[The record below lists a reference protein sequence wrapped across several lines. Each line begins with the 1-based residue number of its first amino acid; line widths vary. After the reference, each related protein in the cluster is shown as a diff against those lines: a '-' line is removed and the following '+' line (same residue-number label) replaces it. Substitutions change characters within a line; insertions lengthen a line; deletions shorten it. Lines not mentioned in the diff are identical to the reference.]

1 MYMIPYLCRYVYFTF
16 GIIQTRTLYYV
27 RVQYE
32 RNKEKGLQTSQS
44 QEIFA
49 SIQLNLGLQAP
60 ILMGNSR
67 VPDMAVILNPP
78 FLASSSLPLI
88 I

>member
-1 MYMIPYLCRYVYFTF
+1 MIPYLCRYIYFTF

-49 SIQLNLGLQAP
+49 GSYTNREQ
-60 ILMGNSR
+60 
-67 VPDMAVILNPP
+67 
-78 FLASSSLPLI
+78 
-88 I
+88 

>member
-44 QEIFA
+44 TIFA